1 MTVELSALVW
11 SGVLLFA
18 LILISAAA
26 NVKAMGQ
33 PWGISNRDDAVPG
46 SGFAG
51 RAKRAYMN
59 LLEQLVVFAAIAIP
73 AHAAGIHTGLTVLA
87 AQLFLAGRIA
97 HAIIYLAGW
106 TFISI
111 RTIAWLVALVGTGIY
126 IYAVVTSG
134 ALILTVAPAV
144 AAAPL

>member
-1 MTVELSALVW
+1 MTVELTALVW
-11 SGVLLFA
+11 SGVLLFV
-18 LILISAAA
+18 LILISAFA

-33 PWGISNRDDAVPG
+33 PWGISNRDESVP
-46 SGFAG
+46 SAGFAG

-59 LLEQLVVFAAIAIP
+59 LVEQLLVFAAIAIP

-87 AQLFLAGRIA
+87 AQLFLAGRVA

-134 ALILTVAPAV
+134 TLMLTAAPAI
-144 AAAPL
+144 AAAPM

>member
-1 MTVELSALVW
+1 MTVELTALVW
-11 SGVLLFA
+11 SGVLLFV
-18 LILISAAA
+18 LILISAFAS
-26 NVKAMGQ
+26 VRAMGQ
-33 PWGISNRDDAVPG
+33 PWGIGNRDEAVP
-46 SGFAG
+46 SAGFAG

-97 HAIIYLAGW
+97 HAIVYLAGW

-111 RTIAWLVALVGTGIY
+111 RTLVWLVAIVGTGIY

-134 ALILTVAPAV
+134 TLMLTVAPAV
-144 AAAPL
+144 ATAPM